1 MTDSIEK
8 VQVLI
13 VGAGL
18 SGLCCARALQR
29 EGVDAHIFEASDD
42 IGGRVRT
49 DEVDGFIL
57 DRGFQVLFT
66 AYPILQ
72 SELNLKEL
80 DLQPFDSGALVLWR
94 GASYP
99 VADPFREPKKLI
111 SAITTGVFS
120 LQDKLALFRLRRQIL
135 AMDLT
140 DIFLIPDQNIHDFLV
155 DNGFTGKFINNFAQ
169 PFYGGIFLSRH
180 LDTSARMFAFT
191 FKMLL
196 EGQAAV
202 PARGMMEI
210 PRQIAR
216 DIQPGTIHLNMEV
229 ESLIRQGGE
238 VKGVQ
243 FTDGRQVFAD
253 EVVLT
258 VPSSLAAKLTG
269 MQLPLDRRSTI
280 TAYFEVPVD
289 FNHERSIMLFPEPNK
304 YAGANSLVNSAVMMS
319 RISADYAPAGKHLLS
334 VSIIG
339 EPRISDSQI
348 LEVCCREIGG
358 HFPESKPKEWKLVK
372 VYRIPWAQF
381 TQPAGIFGRLPRADS
396 GIPGLVMG
404 GEILCHSSIQGALES
419 GQLSAKEV
427 LMRVGKL
434 PRDGRRPRRTEKLQ
448 KPA

>member
-1 MTDSIEK
+1 MTDSTER
-8 VQVLI
+8 VQTLI

-18 SGLCCARALQR
+18 SGLGCARALQR
-29 EGVDAHIFEASDD
+29 EGIEAHIYEASDD

-49 DEVDGFIL
+49 DVVDGFVL

-72 SELNLKEL
+72 SELNIKEL
-80 DLQPFDSGALVLWR
+80 DLQPFDPGALVLWR

-99 VADPFREPKKLI
+99 IVDPFREPKKLL
-111 SAITTGVFS
+111 SAATTGVFS
-120 LQDKLALFRLRRQIL
+120 VQDKLALLRLRRLIKG
-135 AMDLT
+135 MDLT

-216 DIQPGTIHLNMEV
+216 DIQPGTIHLRSEV
-229 ESLIRQGGE
+229 ESLIKQGGA
-238 VKGVQ
+238 VKGVR
-243 FTDGRQVFAD
+243 FTDGKEVYAD
-253 EVVLT
+253 QVVLT
-258 VPSSLAAKLTG
+258 VPSGLAAKLTG

-289 FNHERSIMLFPEPNK
+289 FNYERSIMLFAEPNK

-319 RISADYAPAGKHLLS
+319 RISQDYAPQGKHLLS

-339 EPRISDSQI
+339 EPKISDSQI
-348 LEVCCREIGG
+348 LEVCGREIGN
-358 HFPESKPKEWKLVK
+358 HFPGSKPGEWKILQI
-372 VYRIPWAQF
+372 YRIPWAQF

-404 GEILCHSSIQGALES
+404 GEILCHSSIQGALEA
-419 GQLSAKEV
+419 GQLSAHEV
-427 LMRVGKL
+427 LIRAGKIS
-434 PRDGRRPRRTEKLQ
+434 RETQRPRRTEKMQ